1 MYLNEPQ
8 FKIFGTE
15 RRILKKELAELKSF
29 YKNYF
34 HYHQLDKDMSSF
46 YGGTKDYPMN
56 DDKANERYNQLKNK
70 IDKLES
76 KLNEPYT
83 S

>member
-1 MYLNEPQ
+1 MC
-8 FKIFGTE
+8 
-15 RRILKKELAELKSF
+15 
-29 YKNYF
+29 
-34 HYHQLDKDMSSF
+34 SF

-76 KLNEPYT
+76 KLNKPYI

>member
-1 MYLNEPQ
+1 MNEPQ
-8 FKIFGTE
+8 FKIFGNE
-15 RRILKKELAELKSF
+15 RRILKKELAGLKSF

-34 HYHQLDKDMSSF
+34 YHHQLDKDMCSF
-46 YGGTKDYPMN
+46 YGGTNDYPMN

-76 KLNEPYT
+76 KLNEPYI